1 MLNFSNRFQKS
12 MEQFEWQI
20 LCEKAEHL
28 KSAWRFDMHL
38 SGYTIQLC
46 PQARHLSQK
55 HVLRIITFWIIFT
68 FGRLVQVA
76 WSIYL
81 SVKSGKVWIT
91 FEFVKSLCP
100 QIDMT
105 LAEILIISNR
115 GLLLF
120 NFSQFVCLYNQL
132 YIVHWF
138 CVQMAGVL

>member
-1 MLNFSNRFQKS
+1 MLNFSDRFQKS

-28 KSAWRFDMHL
+28 KSAWRL